1 MSIRSKY
8 LPWTIVA
15 WIAGSAGADL
25 AGQAQPA
32 GADDS
37 KPSRARRPSRSLEVE
52 PAVPEPVVPEPAL
65 PDEAESGSKPG
76 SAGGLFNALKGVL
89 GADTLLGKPS
99 DSEEPL
105 PGVEG
110 AGDQLVVD
118 ASEEVQKKINEL
130 MGGARRNIE
139 KGRVDE
145 ARKNV
150 NELIA
155 LKPYE
160 PDFHFALGLCYRKEG
175 KYSEALKKY
184 QDVLDLGG
192 PRAMIALFKAEAN
205 AGEGNTAKVFEH
217 LKEAA
222 VGGRN
227 IINDVRIFTLL
238 SGYQNDTEFIKLAL
252 QLESVSVS
260 VGRSHDPFTNP
271 FPKAVS
277 EVFSKAGLKGD
288 GRGVGEVLTPED
300 QERLL
305 QDAKKT
311 FERVQFYI
319 KLEDETKAMK
329 AYTSLRDMIRKKDVL
344 KVPKLVNEFRIL
356 VGRLES
362 LEIEIEGIRLKYYYN
377 QAQAKLKQIK
387 DLFNDGEYQ
396 RVESIHLE
404 IAKLA
409 QEMEQANIRYKPVS
423 EQVLGASTKWI
434 NRARVR
440 HEFETRKP
448 TIQGVIIS
456 DDSKMAVL
464 NNKVIKQGDSL
475 DDFRVIKV
483 ESNRVTF
490 RYKGEEIP
498 LVFRRY

>member
-1 MSIRSKY
+1 MSIRSKF

-15 WIAGSAGADL
+15 WIAGSTGAYL
-25 AGQAQPA
+25 AGQAPPV

-37 KPSRARRPSRSLEVE
+37 RPSRQERPTKSLEVE
-52 PAVPEPVVPEPAL
+52 PAVPESL
-65 PDEAESGSKPG
+65 PDAEEPGSKPG
-76 SAGGLFNALKGVL
+76 STGGLFNALKGVL

-105 PGVEG
+105 PGTEG

-118 ASEEVQKKINEL
+118 ASDEIQKKINEL
-130 MGGARRNIE
+130 MSGAHRNME
-139 KGRVDE
+139 KGRVSE
-145 ARKNV
+145 AMKDV

-160 PDFHFALGLCYRKEG
+160 ADFHFALGLCYRKEG
-175 KYSEALKKY
+175 KYAEALKKY

-192 PRAMIALFKAEAN
+192 PRAMIALFRAEAH
-205 AGEGNTAKVFEH
+205 AGEGNTVKAFEH

-227 IINDVRIFTLL
+227 IINDVRLFTLL
-238 SGYQNDTEFIKLAL
+238 SGYQSDTEFIKLAL
-252 QLESVSVS
+252 QLEKVTVA

-277 EVFSKAGLKGD
+277 EVFGKLGTKGD

-329 AYTSLRDMIRKKDVL
+329 AYTSLREMIRKKDVL

-356 VGRLES
+356 VSRLEE

-387 DLFNDGEYQ
+387 ELFNDGEYQ

-409 QEMEQANIRYKPVS
+409 QEMEQANVRYKPVS
-423 EQVLGASTKWI
+423 EQVLGASTRWI

-440 HEFETRKP
+440 HEFESRKP

-456 DDSKMAVL
+456 EDSKMAVL